1 MNQFTV
7 SPDFKAR
14 VAEILGKKKF
24 TQVFPFMNLI
34 NREGFSYTETE
45 LNQIIQFV
53 GDFSYNEVAEFF
65 TLIPTLVKEVNG
77 VEPPAPIPGVET
89 PEDQQSP
96 TAEETASN

>member
-7 SPDFKAR
+7 SPDFKSR
-14 VAEILGKKKF
+14 VSEILGKKKF

-34 NREGFSYTETE
+34 NREGFNYTETE

-65 TLIPTLVKEVNG
+65 TLIPTLVKEVN
-77 VEPPAPIPGVET
+77 VESTPTDHTSEGQQAP
-89 PEDQQSP
+89 S
-96 TAEETASN
+96 AEETATN